1 MKKRIGIDIDSLEH
15 TKIKSQA
22 SLLSMSIGKY
32 LIYCHQTV
40 GKLTHLARNAGN
52 EYQEIPEA
60 IDELFE
66 CQATEDAI
74 VEKLSQFAEQTQE
87 EAEKMITINY

>member
-40 GKLTHLARNAGN
+40 GKLAHLAHNAGN
-52 EYQEIPEA
+52 KYRDIPEA

-74 VEKLSQFAEQTQE
+74 TDKFTQFAEQTKE
-87 EAEKMITINY
+87 EVK